1 MVDRRALARGPAL
14 TGPAHREIFE
24 TPIKNKYKNM
34 KCRFYKNYNT
44 VSLIPTIQFVY
55 ETLLGSKKLLFLDI
69 DFVWLNVGI
78 SFTVLE
84 YKPKNK

>member
-1 MVDRRALARGPAL
+1 
-14 TGPAHREIFE
+14 
-24 TPIKNKYKNM
+24 M
-34 KCRFYKNYNT
+34 KWRFYKNYNT

>member
-1 MVDRRALARGPAL
+1 
-14 TGPAHREIFE
+14 
-24 TPIKNKYKNM
+24 M

-55 ETLLGSKKLLFLDI
+55 ETLLGSRKLLFLDI
-69 DFVWLNVGI
+69 DFVWLNVGV